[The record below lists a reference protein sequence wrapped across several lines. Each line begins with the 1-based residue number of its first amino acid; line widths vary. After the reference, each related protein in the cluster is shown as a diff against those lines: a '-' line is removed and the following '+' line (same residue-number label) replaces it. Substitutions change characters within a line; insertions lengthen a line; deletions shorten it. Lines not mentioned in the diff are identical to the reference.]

1 MSEYIEIKTEIL
13 ETPHTIRFMTN
24 LPLAREGVELYED
37 AAAMEE
43 GSPVAQLLSGVDGIT
58 YCRLDGGEITLRR
71 DPETEWHNLVADV
84 AAALK
89 EFYL

>member
-1 MSEYIEIKTEIL
+1 MSEYIEIQTEIL
-13 ETPHTIRFMTN
+13 ETPHTIRFVTN
-24 LPLAREGVELYED
+24 LRLAPDGEEVYED

-58 YCRLDGGEITLRR
+58 YCHLNGGEIIVRR

-84 AAALK
+84 SAALK

>member
-13 ETPHTIRFMTN
+13 EAPHMIRFTTN
-24 LPLAREGVELYED
+24 LPLAQEEVEEYRD

-43 GSPVAQLLSGVDGIT
+43 GSPVAQLLSGVDGIM
-58 YCRLDGGEITLRR
+58 YCRLEEGEIIIRR

-84 AAALK
+84 SAALK
-89 EFYL
+89 EFFL